1 MLEGGILSMCLA
13 GFNPTPA
20 KILRAQ
26 YKPTSV
32 HMHWIDRVAKAL
44 LKRDKKHIIASGIS
58 ISGHIHI
65 GHCNDIFIAD
75 GVRRALEESGGEGEA
90 FWYADD
96 FDPMRRIPWPLNEG
110 ELAEKY
116 KRYLGIPYINIPS
129 PDPKYKNFVDF
140 FASPFIKS
148 LDDFGI
154 DVKIYSSAEIY
165 RSGKM
170 ADLTRTALEQ
180 ADKIRAILNRYRSK
194 PLPEDWLPYDALCE
208 RCGRL
213 ATTRSLSWHDNNV
226 SYRCEGSDYVAGCG
240 HEGEADFTKGQG
252 KLTWRVEWPAR
263 WKLLGVTC
271 EPFGK
276 DHAVVGGSYD
286 TGKLIAKQVFKYK
299 APYPVPYEWV
309 SLKGRGMSSSK
320 GVVFT
325 LPQWLEIAEPELLR
339 YFIFRSKPMK
349 AKNFDPGL
357 ALLDLYDECDLVEQV
372 HFGMVEAS
380 ARREEQFKRIY
391 QLSQLRET
399 PKRQVQRVPFRFAT
413 VLSQVM
419 RDEKHAINVLTSRG
433 MLTDPSESDIQLAF
447 RRLSCARNWVSKHAP
462 ERLRF
467 KVAETLPAEAVRPLT
482 KKQKQG
488 LTQLAADLSSR
499 DFTPVE
505 LHNHIYELAQRVGLK
520 APELFKAVYL
530 ALLGRESGPRV
541 GNFISVLDKEFVI
554 PRLKEAAF

>member
-1 MLEGGILSMCLA
+1 MLDGGISFIRLA
-13 GFNPTPA
+13 GFNFTPA
-20 KILRAQ
+20 KILRVQ

-32 HMHWIDRVAKAL
+32 CMHWIDRVAKAL
-44 LKRDKKHIIASGIS
+44 LKRDKKHVIASGIS
-58 ISGHIHI
+58 VSGHIHI

-75 GVRRALEESGGEGEA
+75 GVRRALEELGGEGHA

-116 KRYLGIPYINIPS
+116 KQYLGIPYINIPS
-129 PDPKYKNFVDF
+129 PDPNYKNFVDF
-140 FASPFIKS
+140 FARPFIES

-154 DVKIYSSAEIY
+154 DVKIYSGAEIY

-170 ADLTRTALEQ
+170 AGPIRTALEN
-180 ADKIRAILNRYRSK
+180 ADKIRTILNRYRYK

-208 RCGRL
+208 RCGKL
-213 ATTRSLSWHDNNV
+213 ATTRSLGWHDNYV
-226 SYRCEGSDYVAGCG
+226 SYRCEGGDYVAGCG

-286 TGKLIAKQVFKYK
+286 TGKLIARQVFKCN

-309 SLKGRGMSSSK
+309 SLKGKRMSSSE

-325 LPQWLEIAEPELLR
+325 LPQWLEIAEPDLLR

-349 AKNFDPGL
+349 AKEFDPGL
-357 ALLDLYDECDLVEQV
+357 AMLDLYDEYDLVEQV
-372 HFGMVEAS
+372 HFGLVEAS
-380 ARREEQFKRIY
+380 ARKREQFKRIY
-391 QLSQLRET
+391 QLSQLRKT
-399 PKRQVQRVPFRFAT
+399 PRRRVQRVPFRFAT
-413 VLSQVM
+413 VLAQVI
-419 RDEKHAINVLTSRG
+419 RDKKNAINILTSRG
-433 MLTDPSESDIQLAF
+433 MLTDPSKFDIELAF
-447 RRLSCARNWVSKHAP
+447 RRLNCARNWVSKHAP

-467 KVAETLPAEAVRPLT
+467 KVAETLPTEAVRILT

-499 DFTPVE
+499 DFNPVE
-505 LHNHIYELAQRVGLK
+505 LHNHIYELAERLSLK
-520 APELFKAVYL
+520 APELFKAIYL

-554 PRLKEAAF
+554 SRLREATL

>member
-1 MLEGGILSMCLA
+1 
-13 GFNPTPA
+13 
-20 KILRAQ
+20 
-26 YKPTSV
+26 
-32 HMHWIDRVAKAL
+32 MHWIDRVAKAL
-44 LKRDKKHIIASGIS
+44 LKREKKHVIASGIS
-58 ISGHIHI
+58 VSGHIHI
-65 GHCNDIFIAD
+65 GHCNDIFIAE
-75 GVRRALEESGGEGEA
+75 GVRRALEELGGEGQA

-116 KRYLGIPYINIPS
+116 KQYLGIPYINIPS
-129 PDPKYKNFVDF
+129 PDPDHKNFVDF
-140 FASPFIKS
+140 FARPFIES
-148 LDDFGI
+148 LDDFGT
-154 DVKIYSSAEIY
+154 DVKIYSGAEIY

-170 ADLTRTALEQ
+170 TGPIRTALEH
-180 ADKIRAILNRYRSK
+180 ANKIRAILNRYRSK

-213 ATTRSLSWHDNNV
+213 ATTRSFGWHDNYV
-226 SYRCEGSDYVAGCG
+226 SYKCEGSDYVAGCG

-276 DHAVVGGSYD
+276 DHAVMGGSYD
-286 TGKLIAKQVFKYK
+286 TGKLIAKQVFKCD

-309 SLKGRGMSSSK
+309 SLKGRRMSSSK

-349 AKNFDPGL
+349 AKEFDPGL
-357 ALLDLYDECDLVEQV
+357 ALLDLYDEYDLVEQV
-372 HFGMVEAS
+372 NFGVIEAS
-380 ARREEQFKRIY
+380 PRKREQLKRIY
-391 QLSQLRET
+391 QLSQPRKI
-399 PKRQVQRVPFRFAT
+399 PRQRVQRVPFRFAT
-413 VLSQVM
+413 VLAQVM
-419 RDEKHAINVLTSRG
+419 RDKKHAIKILTSRG
-433 MLTDPSESDIQLAF
+433 MLTDPSKFDIEVAF
-447 RRLSCARNWVSKHAP
+447 RRLGCARNWVSKHAP

-467 KVAETLPAEAVRPLT
+467 KVAESLPVEAVKLLT
-482 KKQKQG
+482 KKQKHG

-499 DFTPVE
+499 DFTPIE
-505 LHNHIYELAQRVGLK
+505 LHNYIYELAQRVGLK
-520 APELFKAVYL
+520 TPELFMAIYL

-554 PRLKEAAF
+554 LRLREATL

>member
-1 MLEGGILSMCLA
+1 MRLA
-13 GFNPTPA
+13 GFNFTPA
-20 KILRAQ
+20 KILRVQ

-32 HMHWIDRVAKAL
+32 CMHWIDRVAKAL
-44 LKRDKKHIIASGIS
+44 LKRDKKHVIASGIS
-58 ISGHIHI
+58 VSGHIHI

-75 GVRRALEESGGEGEA
+75 GVRRALEELGGEGQA

-129 PDPKYKNFVDF
+129 PDPNYKNFVDF
-140 FASPFIKS
+140 FARPFIES

-154 DVKIYSSAEIY
+154 DVKIYSGAEIY

-170 ADLTRTALEQ
+170 AEPTRTALEH
-180 ADKIRAILNRYRSK
+180 ADEIRAILNRYRSK
-194 PLPEDWLPYDALCE
+194 PLPEGWLPYDALCE

-213 ATTRSLSWHDNNV
+213 ATTRSLSWHDNYV
-226 SYRCEGSDYVAGCG
+226 SYKCEGSDYVAGCG

-286 TGKLIAKQVFKYK
+286 TGKLIAKQVFKYS

-309 SLKGRGMSSSK
+309 SLKGKRMSSSK

-349 AKNFDPGL
+349 AKEFDPGL
-357 ALLDLYDECDLVEQV
+357 ALLDLYDEYDLVEQV

-380 ARREEQFKRIY
+380 ARRREQFKRIY
-391 QLSQLRET
+391 QLSQLRKT
-399 PKRQVQRVPFRFAT
+399 PRRRVQRIPFRFAI
-413 VLSQVM
+413 VLTQVI
-419 RDEKHAINVLTSRG
+419 RDEKHAINVLTSRR
-433 MLTDPSESDIQLAF
+433 MLTDPSKSDIELAF

-462 ERLRF
+462 KRLQF
-467 KVAETLPAEAVRPLT
+467 KVAETLPAEAVQLLT

-520 APELFKAVYL
+520 APELFKAIYL

-554 PRLKEAAF
+554 QRLREAAL